1 MDFLLPGFGIVLLVL
16 IVIYNRTTSKDKTK
30 QESNTIIEEARLRSK
45 KRREEFAFADTQP
58 LDDPYLNGLE
68 LNLSLQVTEVDE
80 RAIGH
85 GDLTDEQKE
94 IITLIFDGYGMPIKK
109 DEFKHSGPTARIAAG
124 VPWAN
129 SVFAD
134 ENIIEVIESKDPWAN
149 VRN

>member
-1 MDFLLPGFGIVLLVL
+1 MDFLLPGFGIVLLILVL
-16 IVIYNRTTSKDKTK
+16 IHRRTATRTV
-30 QESNTIIEEARLRSK
+30 NTTNIEEARLRSK